1 VIPQIPRAITSE
13 TSEALT
19 IGSQCRSVI
28 PPKSLRVHAFLCCV
42 RWREPLRRMR
52 LRAASSRFGVDLF
65 VPSAIATIIIGD
77 DEFLLNTELAT
88 DYTIHLGAS
97 LCSTTTSSVD

>member
-1 VIPQIPRAITSE
+1 
-13 TSEALT
+13 
-19 IGSQCRSVI
+19 
-28 PPKSLRVHAFLCCV
+28 
-42 RWREPLRRMR
+42 
-52 LRAASSRFGVDLF
+52 VDLF

-88 DYTIHLGAS
+88 DYKIHLGAS